1 MFKRNKLLSILII
14 FVAILVV
21 IVGGLSASL
30 LLSGESEESVN
41 TGITTSTQAGAENN
55 LSVGQLRL
63 SGSDPVTLDPHLAT
77 DAGSAEYIVEIY
89 SGLVTISPDLELTLD
104 LASSVD
110 ISDDGITYTFELR
123 DDIFFHSGRRV
134 TAEDVTWSIKRA
146 LSRKLQSTVSL
157 AYLGDILGAREYFFG
172 LSEDITGLELIDDK
186 TIQFTLDSPKP
197 FFLAKLTYPCA
208 FVVDGQQIEV
218 NERNWTRKP
227 NGTGPY
233 KLKEWR
239 LSEQI
244 TLYAHDRY
252 HLGIPP
258 LKEVVYLLSGGS
270 ALTRFEND
278 ELDVAFISVNDVER
292 ARDVTSDLNPL
303 YSVWPQFTISY
314 FAFNIEKPPFDDVH
328 IRRALGLSIDRK
340 KIAEVTFSDML
351 APATGIL
358 APGLP
363 GYTDVDK
370 TLPFNPNLAREELL
384 ASKYKVE
391 NGQLVTSQGEVV
403 PIVITEVGGGAE
415 ARIDTQAFLEQWRTE
430 LGVNVEIRQTDFA
443 TYLAESDAK
452 QLQMFN
458 GGWIM
463 DYPDPEN
470 ILDLKFHS
478 QSGLNDLGY
487 QNTAV
492 DELLELARSELNPDQ
507 RIALYRDAEKL
518 ILEDAAWLPL
528 YFSQN
533 HVVVNADV
541 NGWFEP
547 PMVVPRLRFIEVN
560 R

>member
-30 LLSGESEESVN
+30 LLSGESEVSVN
-41 TGITTSTQAGAENN
+41 TGITTSIQAETDNN
-55 LSVGQLRL
+55 LSVGRLRL

-123 DDIFFHSGRRV
+123 DDIFFHSGKRV
-134 TAEDVTWSIKRA
+134 TAEDVVWSIKRA
-146 LSRKLQSTVSL
+146 LSRELQSTVSL

-172 LSEDITGLELIDDK
+172 LAEDITGLELIDDK

-278 ELDVAFISVNDVER
+278 ELDVAFISIDDVER

-328 IRRALGLSIDRK
+328 IRRALGLSIDRQ
-340 KIAEVTFSDML
+340 KIAEVTFSDMV

-370 TLPFNPNLAREELL
+370 TLPFNPDRAREELGVWER
-384 ASKYKVE
+384 SGRREVE
-391 NGQLVTSQGEVV
+391 HDGMGTF
-403 PIVITEVGGGAE
+403 I
-415 ARIDTQAFLEQWRTE
+415 ID
-430 LGVNVEIRQTDFA
+430 G
-443 TYLAESDAK
+443 
-452 QLQMFN
+452 
-458 GGWIM
+458 
-463 DYPDPEN
+463 
-470 ILDLKFHS
+470 
-478 QSGLNDLGY
+478 
-487 QNTAV
+487 
-492 DELLELARSELNPDQ
+492 
-507 RIALYRDAEKL
+507 
-518 ILEDAAWLPL
+518 
-528 YFSQN
+528 
-533 HVVVNADV
+533 
-541 NGWFEP
+541 
-547 PMVVPRLRFIEVN
+547 
-560 R
+560 

>member
-134 TAEDVTWSIKRA
+134 TAEDVAWSIKRA
-146 LSRKLQSTVSL
+146 LSRELQSTVSL

-172 LSEDITGLELIDDK
+172 LSEDITGLELIDNK

-533 HVVVNADV
+533 LVVVIADV
-541 NGWFEP
+541 YGWFEP

>member
-1 MFKRNKLLSILII
+1 MYAHLRPLLWSLEPELAHNIAIQLIRFGFLNIYSSSPHADLEVSVGDLSFPSPIGMAAGFDKNAEVFDQLFKIGFGFVEVGTGTPIAQEGNPKPRIFRLEQDKSLIN
-14 FVAILVV
+14 
-21 IVGGLSASL
+21 SL
-30 LLSGESEESVN
+30 GFN
-41 TGITTSTQAGAENN
+41 NIGIDKICINIANN
-55 LSVGQLRL
+55 LNPKSIQKLGINIGPNKDSKDRINDYVESLKKVQNQ
-63 SGSDPVTLDPHLAT
+63 SD
-77 DAGSAEYIVEIY
+77 Y
-89 SGLVTISPDLELTLD
+89 VTINVSSPNTPN
-104 LASSVD
+104 
-110 ISDDGITYTFELR
+110 LR
-123 DDIFFHSGRRV
+123 
-134 TAEDVTWSIKRA
+134 
-146 LSRKLQSTVSL
+146 
-157 AYLGDILGAREYFFG
+157 
-172 LSEDITGLELIDDK
+172 
-186 TIQFTLDSPKP
+186 
-197 FFLAKLTYPCA
+197 
-208 FVVDGQQIEV
+208 
-218 NERNWTRKP
+218 N
-227 NGTGPY
+227 
-233 KLKEWR
+233 
-239 LSEQI
+239 
-244 TLYAHDRY
+244 
-252 HLGIPP
+252 
-258 LKEVVYLLSGGS
+258 
-270 ALTRFEND
+270 FEND
-278 ELDVAFISVNDVER
+278 ELDVAFISINDVER

-328 IRRALGLSIDRK
+328 IRRALGLSIDRQK
-340 KIAEVTFSDML
+340 VAEVTFNGML

-370 TLPFNPNLAREELL
+370 TLPFNPNRAREELL

-415 ARIDTQAFLEQWRTE
+415 ARIDTQAFLDQWSTE

-492 DELLELARSELNPDQ
+492 DELLELARSELNSDQ
-507 RIALYRDAEKL
+507 RITLYRDAEKL